1 MGGYYVKH
9 ERGFPM
15 KIALLGH
22 GTVGRG
28 VDEIIS
34 SRIDGIEVARI
45 LELPQFITD
54 ERMTSD
60 FDDIVGDPEIECV
73 VECMGGVEPAHTFIA
88 AALSAGKSVVT
99 SNKAV
104 VAEHFD
110 EFVTLANENGVS
122 FKIEA
127 SVGGGIPWIAS
138 IEKARRID
146 EIKSFS
152 GIMNGTTNY
161 VIESMRLDNLSF
173 EDALKR
179 AQDLGYAERD
189 PSADID
195 GFDVRNKTLITAS
208 VAFSV
213 ACTQDV
219 PVVGIRQV
227 TKADLDFFAERDM
240 TIKLLGKGVCDGSRY
255 AVCVMPHVINVD
267 SLEAAAPSNFN
278 LCTIDAE
285 TVGTLKF
292 YGQGAGSL
300 PTGNA
305 IVQDVID
312 VSEGRT
318 SAYDFSRPVELD
330 ETLLKGDYVVR
341 SRVVPESSE
350 PFMGHDGY
358 HLVRGLVPSEAVA
371 LIEDMRKVDEAA
383 LIAAL

>member
-73 VECMGGVEPAHTFIA
+73 VECMGGVEPAHAFIA

-240 TIKLLGKGVCDGSRY
+240 TIKLLGKGVCEGGRY
-255 AVCVMPHVINVD
+255 AVSVMPHVINVD
-267 SLEAAAPSNFN
+267 SLEAAVPSNFN